1 MPQERIYKNINLQV
15 LKIIMTY
22 SDIKIITASPDDFE
36 INRNELAQR
45 LRCDRNSQ
53 IVLPESCTAAFNS
66 AVRYKCAYI
75 RTSVELNEY
84 ICDFGF
90 MKIPSRDLYRN
101 LTGCSEAF
109 VMAFTTGIAVD
120 RLLARLNI
128 TSQAEHFITDAL
140 SSAAIESFC
149 DYACRIIREN
159 TGCVPRFSPGYGD
172 LDITFQEPLLSRL
185 SARETLGITLNS
197 AFLMTPVKS
206 ITAIMGIKKQEG
218 RT

>member
-1 MPQERIYKNINLQV
+1 
-15 LKIIMTY
+15 MTY
-22 SDIKIITASPDDFE
+22 SDIKIITASPEDFE
-36 INRNELAQR
+36 INRNELALR
-45 LRCDRNSQ
+45 LHTDRNS
-53 IVLPESCTAAFNS
+53 VLALPDPCVSAFGS

-75 RTSVELNEY
+75 RTPVRLSEG

-90 MKIPSRDLYRN
+90 MRIPGRSLYKN

-128 TSQAEHFITDAL
+128 TSQAEHFIVDAL

-149 DYACRIIREN
+149 DYACGIISKD
-159 TGCVPRFSPGYGD
+159 TQCVPRFSPGYGD

-197 AFLMTPVKS
+197 AYLMTPVKS
-206 ITAIMGIKKQEG
+206 ITAIMGIKNTQED

>member
-1 MPQERIYKNINLQV
+1 
-15 LKIIMTY
+15 MTY

-45 LRCDRNSQ
+45 LHADRNSELL
-53 IVLPESCTAAFNS
+53 LPESCTSAFNS

-75 RTSVELNEY
+75 RTPVELSEFV
-84 ICDFGF
+84 CDFGF
-90 MKIPSRDLYRN
+90 MKIPSRALYKN

-140 SSAAIESFC
+140 SSAAVESFC
-149 DYACRIIREN
+149 SYACGIIRQN
-159 TGCVPRFSPGYGD
+159 DVCVPRFSPGFGD
-172 LDITFQEPLLSRL
+172 LDISFQQLLLSRL
-185 SARETLGITLNS
+185 SARETLGISLNS

-206 ITAIMGIKKQEG
+206 ITAIMGIKNIQED
-218 RT
+218 RK